1 MQWPQFALAHFGMTL
16 DEIDSGIRNL
26 KAIGGRNNIFTT
38 NGITVIDDCYNA
50 NPMSMK
56 ASINV
61 LSQANGRKVA
71 ILGDMFELG
80 ENSKNYI
87 KKLDRLLLEK

>member
-1 MQWPQFALAHFGMTL
+1 MV
-16 DEIDSGIRNL
+16 EIIF
-26 KAIGGRNNIFTT
+26 FTT

-80 ENSKNYI
+80 ENSQKNYI

>member
-1 MQWPQFALAHFGMTL
+1 
-16 DEIDSGIRNL
+16 
-26 KAIGGRNNIFTT
+26 
-38 NGITVIDDCYNA
+38 
-50 NPMSMK
+50 MSMK

-71 ILGDMFELG
+71 ILGDMFEIRTKTQ
-80 ENSKNYI
+80 KNYI

>member
-1 MQWPQFALAHFGMTL
+1 
-16 DEIDSGIRNL
+16 
-26 KAIGGRNNIFTT
+26 
-38 NGITVIDDCYNA
+38 
-50 NPMSMK
+50 MK